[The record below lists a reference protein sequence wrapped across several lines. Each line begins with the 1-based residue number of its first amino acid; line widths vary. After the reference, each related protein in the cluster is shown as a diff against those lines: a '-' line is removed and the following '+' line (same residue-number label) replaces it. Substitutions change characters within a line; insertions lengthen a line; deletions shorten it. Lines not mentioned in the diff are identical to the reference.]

1 MDRACWTRAGHDPAI
16 VYDPVTDTFSQ
27 WIGDGMALGADETQ
41 SFQEE
46 ESTRWQPG
54 MIVLIGT
61 DGIWETE
68 NPAGEMFGKDR
79 VRSIIRENREG
90 NAADILQAV
99 VNAIEDFRKEATQL
113 DDITLVVVKIIE

>member
-1 MDRACWTRAGHDPAI
+1 M

-27 WIGDGMALGADETQ
+27 WLGEGMALGVDDAQ
-41 SFQEE
+41 SLQENQFDQ
-46 ESTRWQPG
+46 WHPG
-54 MIVLIGT
+54 LIILIGT

-79 VRSIIRENREG
+79 LRSIMRENREG
-90 NAADILQAV
+90 SAADILQAV
-99 VNAIEDFRKEATQL
+99 LNAIQEFRQEAAQV